1 MQVGD
6 LVKYISSDSRWDDE
20 YNVALG
26 VALGVVVEPEMQ
38 DFHGRK
44 DGSVLVFWNSV
55 GRRALVARRNLE
67 VISESR

>member
-26 VALGVVVEPEMQ
+26 VVLEPEMQ

-55 GRRALVARRNLE
+55 GRRTLVARRNLE
-67 VISESR
+67 VINASR

>member
-6 LVKYISSDSRWDDE
+6 LVKYISSDRRWEDD
-20 YNVALG
+20 YN

-55 GRRALVARRNLE
+55 GRRTLVARRNLE
-67 VISESR
+67 VINESR

>member
-6 LVKYISSDSRWDDE
+6 LVKYISSDRRWEDD
-20 YNVALG
+20 YN
-26 VALGVVVEPEMQ
+26 VALGVVVESEMQ

-44 DGSVLVFWNSV
+44 DGSVLIFWNSV
-55 GRRALVARRNLE
+55 GQRSLVPRRNLE

>member
-6 LVKYISSDSRWDDE
+6 LVKYISTDSRWDDD
-20 YNVALG
+20 YN
-26 VALGVVVEPEMQ
+26 VALGVVVEPEVQ

-55 GRRALVARRNLE
+55 GCRTLVARRNLE
-67 VISESR
+67 VINENR

>member
-26 VALGVVVEPEMQ
+26 VVLESEIQ

-55 GRRALVARRNLE
+55 GHRALVARRNLE
-67 VISESR
+67 VINESR

>member
-6 LVKYISSDSRWDDE
+6 LVKYISSDRRWDDD
-20 YNVALG
+20 YN
-26 VALGVVVEPEMQ
+26 VALGVVVEPEVQ

-55 GRRALVARRNLE
+55 GRRTLVSRRNLE
-67 VISESR
+67 VINANR

>member
-1 MQVGD
+1 VQIGD
-6 LVKYISSDSRWDDE
+6 LVKYISTDNRWKNAS
-20 YNVALG
+20 NV
-26 VALGVVVEPEMQ
+26 VLGVVVEPEVQ

-55 GRRALVARRNLE
+55 GQSTLVSRRNLE

>member
-6 LVKYISSDSRWDDE
+6 LVKYISSDRRWDDD
-20 YNVALG
+20 YN
-26 VALGVVVEPEMQ
+26 VALGVVVEPEVQ

-55 GRRALVARRNLE
+55 GRRTLVSRRNLE
-67 VISESR
+67 VINESR

>member
-26 VALGVVVEPEMQ
+26 VVLEPEIQ

-44 DGSVLVFWNSV
+44 DGSVLVFWNSA
-55 GRRALVARRNLE
+55 GRRAMVARHNLE
-67 VISESR
+67 VVYASR

>member
-6 LVKYISSDSRWDDE
+6 LVKYISSDRRWDDD
-20 YNVALG
+20 YN

-55 GRRALVARRNLE
+55 GRRTLVARRNLE
-67 VISESR
+67 VINENR

>member
-6 LVKYISSDSRWDDE
+6 LVKYISTDRRWEDD
-20 YNVALG
+20 YN

-55 GRRALVARRNLE
+55 GRRTLVARRNLE
-67 VISESR
+67 VINENR

>member
-6 LVKYISSDSRWDDE
+6 LVKYISTDRRWEDD
-20 YNVALG
+20 YN
-26 VALGVVVEPEMQ
+26 VALGVVVEPEVQ

-55 GRRALVARRNLE
+55 GRRTLVSSRNLE
-67 VISESR
+67 VINENR

>member
-26 VALGVVVEPEMQ
+26 VVLEPEMQ

-55 GRRALVARRNLE
+55 GRRTLVARRNLE
-67 VISESR
+67 VINAGR

>member
-1 MQVGD
+1 MKVGD
-6 LVKYISSDSRWDDE
+6 LVKYISSDRRWEDD
-20 YNVALG
+20 YN

-55 GRRALVARRNLE
+55 GRRTLVARRNLE
-67 VISESR
+67 VINASR

>member
-26 VALGVVVEPEMQ
+26 VVLEPEIQ

-44 DGSVLVFWNSV
+44 DGSVLVFWNSA
-55 GRRALVARRNLE
+55 GRRAMVARRNLE
-67 VISESR
+67 VVHASR

>member
-6 LVKYISSDSRWDDE
+6 LVKYISSDRRWDDD
-20 YNVALG
+20 YN

-55 GRRALVARRNLE
+55 GRRTLVPRRNLE
-67 VISESR
+67 VINENR

>member
-1 MQVGD
+1 MKVGD

-20 YNVALG
+20 YN

-55 GRRALVARRNLE
+55 GRRTLVARRNLE
-67 VISESR
+67 VINAGR

>member
-6 LVKYISSDSRWDDE
+6 LVKYISTDSRWDDD

-26 VALGVVVEPEMQ
+26 VVLEPEMQ

-55 GRRALVARRNLE
+55 GRRTLVSSRNLE
-67 VISESR
+67 VINENR

>member
-1 MQVGD
+1 MKVGD
-6 LVKYISSDSRWDDE
+6 LVKYISTDNRWDDD
-20 YNVALG
+20 YNVALC
-26 VALGVVVEPEMQ
+26 VVVEPEMQ